1 MGHHPREPGERESEA
16 LLSSCRLCPRACG
29 ADRLNGRTG
38 WCGAG
43 ALARVAR
50 AALHYWEEPAIS
62 GSRGSGT
69 VFFSRCNLRCLFCQN
84 HEISWGGAGREM
96 TGAELAAVFLRLQAQ
111 GAHNIN
117 LVSPTPYIP
126 QIAAAL
132 RLARREGL
140 VLPVVYNTNSYE
152 SSAALRLLAGL
163 VQIFLPDLKYAH
175 DGLAMEYSEGH
186 GYFAAAAAAIRTMRE
201 LAPEDCFA
209 GGVMTAGL
217 LVRHLVL
224 PGQPGNTRDVLRWLG
239 GELGPRTQV
248 SLMAQYTPVFRARTH
263 PVLGRRLLARE
274 YEQALSD
281 LEEAGLENG
290 FCQDLESASTE
301 YTPAFDLTGL

>member
-1 MGHHPREPGERESEA
+1 MEQDDSVLREH
-16 LLSSCRLCPRACG
+16 LSSCRLCPRACG
-29 ADRLNGRTG
+29 VDRLAGRRG

-50 AALHYWEEPAIS
+50 VALHHWEEPVIS
-62 GSRGSGT
+62 GTRGSGT

-84 HEISWGGAGREM
+84 HEISWGGTGREY
-96 TGAELAAVFLRLQAQ
+96 GDAELARAFLDLQDQ

-140 VLPVVYNTNSYE
+140 VLPVVYNTNAYE
-152 SSAALRLLAGL
+152 TPAALRCVAGL
-163 VQIFLPDLKYAH
+163 VQIFLPDLKYAD
-175 DGLAMEYSEGH
+175 DGLATEYSEGE
-186 GYFAAAAAAIRTMRE
+186 GYFTAATAALRTMRG
-201 LAPEDCFA
+201 LAPEDRFA
-209 GGVMTAGL
+209 EGVMTDGL

-224 PGQPGNTRDVLRWLG
+224 PGQPGNTRKVLRWLG
-239 GELGPRTQV
+239 GEFGPATLV
-248 SLMAQYTPVFRARTH
+248 SLMAQYTPVFRARSH
-263 PVLGRRLLARE
+263 PILGRRLRARE
-274 YEQALSD
+274 YEQALAD

-290 FCQDLESASTE
+290 FCQELDSAFAA
-301 YTPAFDLTGL
+301 YIPKFDPKDG